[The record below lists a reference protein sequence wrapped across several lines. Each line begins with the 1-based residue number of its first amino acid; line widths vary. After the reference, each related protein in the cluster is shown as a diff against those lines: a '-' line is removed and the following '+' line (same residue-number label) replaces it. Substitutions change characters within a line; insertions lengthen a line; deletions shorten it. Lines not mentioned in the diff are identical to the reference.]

1 MRILCIG
8 DSNTYGYDP
17 RSYIGDRY
25 PAEVRWTDRLTES
38 GAINTGKSD
47 ALEVINAGINGMTVL
62 RGCSVFPGR
71 VRRTEPDLVIVM
83 LGTNDLLVGT
93 EADDIAERMDG
104 LLAAIT
110 ETGVPVL
117 LISPPLLQYGEWV
130 DGSSME
136 ESELL
141 GPLYREL
148 AEQYGC
154 QFADAGEWDIDVTFD
169 GVHFSPEGHAK
180 FAQKLEEIISC

>member
-25 PAEVRWTDRLTES
+25 PADIRWTDRLGES
-38 GAINTGKSD
+38 EI
-47 ALEVINAGINGMTVL
+47 INAGVNGMTVL
-62 RGCSVFPGR
+62 RGRSIFPDR
-71 VRRTEPDLVIVM
+71 IRRADPDLVIIM
-83 LGTNDLLVGT
+83 LGTNDLLVGA
-93 EADDIAERMDG
+93 EAEDIAGRMDG
-104 LLAAIT
+104 FLSSI
-110 ETGVPVL
+110 EEFTGRVL

-130 DGSSME
+130 DGGAME

-169 GVHFSPEGHAK
+169 GVHFSPDGHAE
-180 FAQKLEEIISC
+180 FAQRIKEKLVGMH